1 MQRVGEIQ
9 PTVLLTAIL
18 GNFMRK
24 NRYKRI
30 KAKVTRYRVP
40 PITIRNS
47 KNGEMNMKV
56 YSFTEDSL
64 KSNEHQIHP

>member
-1 MQRVGEIQ
+1 M
-9 PTVLLTAIL
+9 
-18 GNFMRK
+18 FMK
-24 NRYKRI
+24 NTEHLVDVACLAYH
-30 KAKVTRYRVP
+30 AASAA
-40 PITIRNS
+40 ITIRNS